1 MDRKSIMSYIMIV
14 IMFGN
19 MSVETY
25 SVDFDSQLTCENAK
39 TAIIEKYDNV
49 KRPGIAPVIMCVRK

>member
-1 MDRKSIMSYIMIV
+1 MAYIMIV

-39 TAIIEKYDNV
+39 TAMIEKYDQFS
-49 KRPGIAPVIMCVRK
+49 KRPGVTPVVLCLRK

>member
-1 MDRKSIMSYIMIV
+1 MHYIMIV

-39 TAIIEKYDNV
+39 TAIIEKYDNFS
-49 KRPGIAPVIMCVRK
+49 KRPGVTPVVLCVRK

>member
-1 MDRKSIMSYIMIV
+1 MNYVMIV

-19 MSVETY
+19 FSVETY

-39 TAIIEKYDNV
+39 TAIIEKYDKFD
-49 KRPGIAPVIMCVRK
+49 KRPGISPVIMCLRK

>member
-1 MDRKSIMSYIMIV
+1 MNYIMIV

-19 MSVETY
+19 MSVDTY

-39 TAIIEKYDNV
+39 TAIIEKYDNF
-49 KRPGIAPVIMCVRK
+49 KRPGFVPVILCVRK

>member
-1 MDRKSIMSYIMIV
+1 MAYVMIV

-39 TAIIEKYDNV
+39 TAIIEKYDNFS
-49 KRPGIAPVIMCVRK
+49 KRPGVTPVVLCVRK

>member
-1 MDRKSIMSYIMIV
+1 MHYIMIV

-49 KRPGIAPVIMCVRK
+49 KRPGITPVIMRVRK

>member
-1 MDRKSIMSYIMIV
+1 MIV

-39 TAIIEKYDNV
+39 TAIIEKYDNFN
-49 KRPGIAPVIMCVRK
+49 KRPGIVPVVMCVRK